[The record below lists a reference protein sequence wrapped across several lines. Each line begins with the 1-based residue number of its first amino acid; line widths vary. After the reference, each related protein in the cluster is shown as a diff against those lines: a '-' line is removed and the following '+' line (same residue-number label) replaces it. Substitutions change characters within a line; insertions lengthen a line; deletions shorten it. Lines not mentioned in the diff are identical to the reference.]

1 MFVTIGE
8 SIYSSIAIFKRSI
21 RIMATLHGGQ
31 LSRVAKQY
39 QIPEQEWLDLSTG
52 IAPFS
57 YPIPK
62 IPTHIWQNLP
72 TITDSLVNAAKAY
85 YQAPYC
91 WPLAGSQQLIE
102 KLPELWNC
110 KVAEL
115 NNIPLKEKH
124 AYLPKVGYKEH
135 QQAWSKA
142 GYRLHFYQQSLPCDI
157 QQNSVVVVINP
168 NNPLTDAFTIDQ
180 LKQCQELCTQ
190 QQALLIIDEAFA
202 DIFEPEFS
210 FIYHLTDLND
220 ITYQEH
226 RLDQISENVI
236 VLRSVGK
243 FFGLAGL
250 RIGFV
255 CSSQEWCQTVQ
266 ENIGPW
272 SINGPALFI
281 TEQVLKDKTWQ
292 VTQKMRLQQQSKVM
306 RSILETHFVGARI
319 EANALFITV
328 FLNQAADVYH
338 QLCEQGIYVRLTDE
352 NDSLRFGIA
361 NETQLKKLQLALIKV
376 ISH

>member
-1 MFVTIGE
+1 M
-8 SIYSSIAIFKRSI
+8 AI
-21 RIMATLHGGQ
+21 LHGGQ

-39 QIPEQEWLDLSTG
+39 QIPEQDWLDLSTG

-62 IPTHIWQNLP
+62 IPTHVWQDLP
-72 TITDSLVNAAKAY
+72 TISEGLVQAAKAY
-85 YQAPYC
+85 YDAQYC

-102 KLPELWNC
+102 KLPELWKH
-110 KVAEL
+110 KVVEL
-115 NNIPLKEKH
+115 NNIPFQDKH
-124 AYLPKVGYKEH
+124 VYLPKVGYKEH

-142 GYRLHFYQQSLPCDI
+142 GFQLHFYQQSLPCEI
-157 QQNSVVVVINP
+157 QKNSVLVVINP
-168 NNPLTDAFTIDQ
+168 NNPLTDTFTVAQ
-180 LKQCQELCTQ
+180 LKQCQALCEQ

-210 FIYHLTDLND
+210 FVSHLTDLND
-220 ITYQEH
+220 INYQEH
-226 RLDQISENVI
+226 RSDQIRSNVI

-255 CSSQEWCQTVQ
+255 CSSQDWCEKIK

-281 TEQVLKDKTWQ
+281 TEHALSDKTWQ
-292 VTQKMRLQQQSKVM
+292 ATQKMRLQQQSKAM
-306 RSILETHFVGARI
+306 RTILKTHFLGARI

-328 FLNQAADVYH
+328 YLNQAREVYH

-361 NETQLKKLQLALIKV
+361 NETQLKKLKLALIKV
-376 ISH
+376 ISFNQSVL

>member
-1 MFVTIGE
+1 M
-8 SIYSSIAIFKRSI
+8 AI
-21 RIMATLHGGQ
+21 LHGGQ

-39 QIPEQEWLDLSTG
+39 QIPEKEWVDLSTG

-57 YPIPK
+57 YPIPN
-62 IPTHIWQNLP
+62 IPAHVWQDLP
-72 TITDSLVNAAKAY
+72 TISQGLVNAAKAY
-85 YQAPYC
+85 YQAQYC

-115 NNIPLKEKH
+115 NNTPLKDKH

-135 QQAWSKA
+135 QQAWFKA
-142 GYRLHFYQQSLPCDI
+142 GYQLHFYQQSLPSEI
-157 QQNSVVVVINP
+157 QKNSVVVVINP

-180 LKQCQELCTQ
+180 LKKCQELCTQ

-202 DIFEPEFS
+202 DVFEPEFS
-210 FIYHLTDLND
+210 FISHLADLND

-226 RLDQISENVI
+226 RLDQIRANVI

-255 CSSQEWCQTVQ
+255 CSSQAWCETIQ

-281 TEQVLKDKTWQ
+281 TEQALKDKTWQ
-292 VTQKMRLQQQSKVM
+292 VTQKMRLQQQSKAM
-306 RSILETHFVGARI
+306 RTILKTHFLGARI

-338 QLCEQGIYVRLTDE
+338 QLCKQGIYVRLTDE

-361 NETQLKKLQLALIKV
+361 NETQFKKLKLALMNV
-376 ISH
+376 TSH